1 MRHSRSFLFGI
12 LFFSLVAPD
21 AVQAETWTDNTGQFK
36 IEAEFVGV
44 EGRSIVLR
52 LADGSTKNVPIER
65 LSDASRERAKAL
77 YEAAKSN
84 PATATKPMVAKP
96 ATAGASSGSAT
107 PSVARGDNDFAPAVP
122 PVSPMPDF
130 PDNGSLQQTVDFVIE
145 QVVAGHPEVFWY
157 ALPAEV
163 RREVDSDEVRAAMR
177 PAIEMQVEAQQPI
190 HEVANKVCE
199 ILIRQKQFILNTP
212 MMKMAPPQVT
222 QMVQPL
228 YDPASGLIYEVVQ
241 CVFDSKMIV
250 DDSVTSFV
258 DHYGPRIGGHLHV
271 LVQAAPPGMIDQ
283 FTNTIVVNQI
293 DDSSGTITVPKQGG
307 GTTVVEMVAYGGRWM
322 PKDFVA
328 TWKEKGGTMAS
339 GMAEQF
345 ESNQAAFQASQQ
357 QMAQATGMIAG
368 MANQFL
374 QPMLDAKTQQ
384 EFDTALTQAMLT
396 ASMMQNNGAPGLAPP
411 PAARNPAFGQ

>member
-1 MRHSRSFLFGI
+1 MRFS
-12 LFFSLVAPD
+12 LFFLLAFLLFPLALPD
-21 AVQAETWTDNTGQFK
+21 EVRAETWTDNTGQFK

-44 EGRSIVLR
+44 EGRSVVLR
-52 LADGSTKNVPIER
+52 LADGSTKNVPIAR
-65 LSDASRERAKAL
+65 LSDASRNRAKQL

-84 PATATKPMVAKP
+84 PAAAKPMVAKP
-96 ATAGASSGSAT
+96 ATPSGSAT
-107 PSVARGDNDFAPAVP
+107 GAIARDGDGFAPAVP
-122 PVSPMPDF
+122 PVPAMPAF
-130 PDNGSLQQTVDFVIE
+130 PENGSLQQTVDFVIE
-145 QVVAGHPEVFWY
+145 QLSAGHPEVIWY

-163 RREVDSDEVRAAMR
+163 RNEVDSAEVRAAMR
-177 PAIEMQVEAQQPI
+177 PAIEMQVETQQPI
-190 HEVANKVCE
+190 HEVANQVCE

-212 MMKMAPPQVT
+212 MLKMAPPQVT

-258 DHYGPRIGGHLHV
+258 DHYGPRIGGHLRV
-271 LVQAAPPGMIDQ
+271 LVQAAPPGMIEQ
-283 FTNTIVVNQI
+283 FTGTIVVNQI

-345 ESNQAAFQASQQ
+345 ENNQADFQASQQ

-384 EFDTALTQAMLT
+384 EFDAALTQAMMT
-396 ASMMQNNGAPGLAPP
+396 AAMFQNQAGPGLAPG
-411 PAARNPAFGQ
+411 PAARNPAFAQ